1 MIYGLKMIHWRLAE
15 TTAEKRKTNL
25 FFLIFMLVI
34 LSVVTVRP
42 VFATIQEEWRPLI
55 ARKYWTKLF
64 KTTGASLT
72 RCMLYHI
79 VLTTQDW
86 NLSLMASFYPLINSV
101 SHGKCKYWLCYVWL
115 WLRLQQHIPCR
126 QLWDFSIIEKVV
138 SSGGEE
144 QLSRRGFHLFPKR
157 ESPITPLFHFL
168 SQGQKPNGHINN
180 SSHVWGS

>member
-42 VFATIQEEWRPLI
+42 VFATIQEEWRPLM

-79 VLTTQDW
+79 VLTTQD
-86 NLSLMASFYPLINSV
+86 
-101 SHGKCKYWLCYVWL
+101 
-115 WLRLQQHIPCR
+115 
-126 QLWDFSIIEKVV
+126 
-138 SSGGEE
+138 
-144 QLSRRGFHLFPKR
+144 
-157 ESPITPLFHFL
+157 
-168 SQGQKPNGHINN
+168 
-180 SSHVWGS
+180 